1 RNPVV
6 RKGKGA
12 PSRKEK
18 RKSSIETSQKSQTKK
33 SKDQAWRRLA
43 TKNKVAQTAGYNLP
57 THKEKRS
64 IEELLKKHGKF
75 AYLTSKPLGRY
86 YLSTLDLDLRK
97 SLSTT
102 AKLSSG
108 KIITICVPELK
119 NAQLL
124 LENNTNSGLPGPQL
138 LFYLAL
144 LNELTQQIPDFKI
157 SNAELAKVFTNS
169 WRNSSIEYT
178 NEFIILAD
186 LTKYPTRKLEIS

>member
-97 SLSTT
+97 VEFPEKLVQKTT
-102 AKLSSG
+102 
-108 KIITICVPELK
+108 KI
-119 NAQLL
+119 
-124 LENNTNSGLPGPQL
+124 
-138 LFYLAL
+138 
-144 LNELTQQIPDFKI
+144 DF
-157 SNAELAKVFTNS
+157 FG
-169 WRNSSIEYT
+169 
-178 NEFIILAD
+178 
-186 LTKYPTRKLEIS
+186 

>member
-1 RNPVV
+1 M
-6 RKGKGA
+6 
-12 PSRKEK
+12 
-18 RKSSIETSQKSQTKK
+18 TT
-33 SKDQAWRRLA
+33 
-43 TKNKVAQTAGYNLP
+43 
-57 THKEKRS
+57 
-64 IEELLKKHGKF
+64 
-75 AYLTSKPLGRY
+75 
-86 YLSTLDLDLRK
+86 
-97 SLSTT
+97 LSTT

-108 KIITICVPELK
+108 KIITIYVPDLK

-144 LNELTQQIPDFKI
+144 LNEFTQQIPDFKI

-186 LTKYPTRKLEIS
+186 KLGLS